1 MNHATLQA
9 DAEDATRG
17 WFAATRVLT
26 NAVPGAYEQIGR
38 GGVSLLYSGVP
49 VPTVNG
55 ILTETKNPDPAEIA
69 ALAAQLPGLK
79 IPYSIQ
85 LRGVLDT
92 DTEAGAVIGKIA
104 AKYSLTLRYVEPLM
118 IRRRRVKSQAPE
130 AAARSVRVARAE
142 DHARYAATMAAAFE
156 APLEIMTMLSAPEI
170 LSAPGAVGYVAES
183 GGEIVAVGFG
193 LTTGDAVGIYN
204 IATLR
209 EHRGRGYG
217 RAITERAA
225 ADGMAA
231 GARFV
236 YLQSSEAGFDLYESM
251 GFRVAERWTYLMV
264 PGE

>member
-1 MNHATLQA
+1 MTDATLRA
-9 DAEDATRG
+9 DAEDASRG
-17 WFAATRVLT
+17 WFAAARVLT
-26 NAVPGAYEQIGR
+26 KAVPRAYERIGR

-55 ILTETKNPDPAEIA
+55 ILTETTDPDPAEIA
-69 ALAAQLPGLK
+69 ALARQLPGLK

-85 LRGVLDT
+85 LRGELDT
-92 DTEAGAVIGKIA
+92 RTKAGASIGKTA
-104 AKYSLTLRYVEPLM
+104 AKYGLTLRYVEPLM
-118 IRRRRVKSQAPE
+118 IRRGKASPEAPE
-130 AAARSVRVARAE
+130 KAASSVRVTRAE
-142 DHARYAATMAAAFE
+142 DHARYAATMATAFE
-156 APLEIMTMLSAPEI
+156 APLDIMTMLTAPEI
-170 LSAPGAVGYVAES
+170 LNAPGAVGYVAES

-231 GARFV
+231 GARYV